1 MIIKEDY
8 VYSSQEVADAFNMH
22 IKKVTRLAKNKGIRK
37 VGKGYEFTGKFLMQH
52 FKIPETDNVRETSV
66 NVRKTS
72 ETKSFSDFLNQP
84 YKNDKTL
91 ALLKHENETLKA
103 QIIELKETLLEFDK
117 NPNEK
122 VEALIKE
129 IQELKEEL
137 SLYDIRENERI
148 EVFTQTQYTEFE
160 KRLKEYPI
168 QKQTIQEDKNIK
180 RELETELKIKDVKL
194 EGTKDLLQLHK
205 DENDFLKLQCD
216 YKDKQNAKLLEQ
228 QNKLIES
235 VSNYSK
241 KAFVESTVKAK
252 NTDWS
257 KKKDN
262 K

>member
-1 MIIKEDY
+1 MIIKEEY

-22 IKKVTRLAKNKGIRK
+22 IKQVTRLAKNKGIRK

-66 NVRKTS
+66 RKT
-72 ETKSFSDFLNQP
+72 FNDYLNQP
-84 YKNDKTL
+84 HKNDKTIASL
-91 ALLKHENETLKA
+91 EHENETLKA
-103 QIIELKETLLEFDK
+103 QNIELKEKLLQFDEK
-117 NPNEK
+117 PNER
-122 VEALIKE
+122 VEALTEE
-129 IQELKEEL
+129 IQELKEQL
-137 SLYDIRENERI
+137 SLYDIRENERL

-168 QKQTIQEDKNIK
+168 QKQTIQKDKNIK

-205 DENDFLKLQCD
+205 DGEAFWKLQSD

-252 NTDWS
+252 NTDWT